1 MIYHVRKDG
10 TIHNSIDGVKIES
23 ESFYAVLKAIMEE
36 RNDTRTD

>member
-23 ESFYAVLKAIMEE
+23 ESFYEVLKAIMEGE
-36 RNDTRTD
+36 NDTRTD